1 MIIDTDNYETLDQ
14 IAQRLNVRPKSI
26 RAFKE
31 RPELAFTLDGTKY
44 YKKGYN
50 PSPTDKPLAK
60 YDEQYAYISLC
71 FPDSY
76 KQYDEVCDILQ
87 NNFKF
92 GKKYPDYRST
102 RFIHYAKIDNSNRKA
117 GFTFYDKTLR
127 FTGSYSEIFDKGI
140 EGYGKYF
147 ISITVPMNKTNFI
160 YEILGENL
168 IDKIDGSYVFIKN
181 D

>member
-1 MIIDTDNYETLDQ
+1 MQ
-14 IAQRLNVRPKSI
+14 
-26 RAFKE
+26 
-31 RPELAFTLDGTKY
+31 
-44 YKKGYN
+44 
-50 PSPTDKPLAK
+50 
-60 YDEQYAYISLC
+60 
-71 FPDSY
+71 
-76 KQYDEVCDILQ
+76 
-87 NNFKF
+87 
-92 GKKYPDYRST
+92 
-102 RFIHYAKIDNSNRKA
+102 KIDNSNRKA